1 MSIESN
7 VCDAVELLVD
17 NAIAKAQYDKTI
29 QGTVIKCIDAT
40 IGKYLIKYQ
49 DSTFNAYAS
58 GSGVSYPDGTGVYI
72 LVPGNDM
79 SRDKT
84 IIGASE
90 KTAINYIE
98 PEAGEDAYTIVGTQ
112 FVEKAEEM
120 NTDVE
125 FISTETEEGM
135 QLFRAFG
142 GIGAILRYYVER

>member
-7 VCDAVELLVD
+7 VCDAIELLVD
-17 NAIAKAQYDKTI
+17 NAVAKAQYDKTI

-84 IIGASE
+84 IRLIL
-90 KTAINYIE
+90 AI
-98 PEAGEDAYTIVGTQ
+98 VKR
-112 FVEKAEEM
+112 FVFTLSKNSSREVAPLAE
-120 NTDVE
+120 
-125 FISTETEEGM
+125 
-135 QLFRAFG
+135 
-142 GIGAILRYYVER
+142 